1 MFAHGIAEYALAGVA
16 GLATIASPCIL
27 PVLPIVLA
35 TTSGRSRAEPMW
47 IIAGFTASFAAG
59 GIAIGALSAFSGEL
73 QYGIRNAAIV
83 LLLLAGLA
91 CWWSAPFDW
100 LAAQVQQ
107 RLSSRA
113 ARTSTQTAPRTGKG
127 GALLVG
133 ASLGL
138 VWTPCAGPILAS
150 VLALA
155 ASAQAP
161 AKATA
166 LLGLYALG
174 AGVPLLAIAYGGH
187 WVSSRLAFFNRH
199 ALPIRRAFGA
209 IAVAVAVLQLLQY
222 DVAFSAWATQWLP
235 AVSTGL

>member
-1 MFAHGIAEYALAGVA
+1 MAAQALAEYALAAAAGV
-16 GLATIASPCIL
+16 ATIASPCIL

-35 TTSGRSRAEPMW
+35 TTAGRSRVEPLL
-47 IIAGFTASFAAG
+47 IVAGFTASFAAG

-73 QYGIRNAAIV
+73 QNAVRTAAIAM
-83 LLLLAGLA
+83 LLLAGLS
-91 CWWSAPFDW
+91 CLWSAPFDW
-100 LAAQVQQ
+100 LTARIQQ
-107 RLSSRA
+107 RLALRA
-113 ARTSTQTAPRTGKG
+113 SGGPARASKV
-127 GALLVG
+127 GAVLVG

-187 WVSSRLAFFNRH
+187 WVSARLAFVNRH
-199 ALPIRRAFGA
+199 AVPIRRAFGA
-209 IAVAVAVLQLLQY
+209 VAIAVALLQLLQY